1 MVLPT
6 APGHSCGL
14 FVWEV
19 VASEIHGNWG
29 CFWRSCAQ
37 EESRHMSECGQDF
50 SRAGCSGPD
59 GSGGRFCPPAPG
71 FAGVFSLGG
80 ELNHALGFS

>member
-1 MVLPT
+1 
-6 APGHSCGL
+6 
-14 FVWEV
+14 
-19 VASEIHGNWG
+19 
-29 CFWRSCAQ
+29 
-37 EESRHMSECGQDF
+37 MSECGQDF

-80 ELNHALGFS
+80 ELITHSGFPKPVTCQVLAKPVLVGWPLPSGREGVDSCLLLEQKRGVF